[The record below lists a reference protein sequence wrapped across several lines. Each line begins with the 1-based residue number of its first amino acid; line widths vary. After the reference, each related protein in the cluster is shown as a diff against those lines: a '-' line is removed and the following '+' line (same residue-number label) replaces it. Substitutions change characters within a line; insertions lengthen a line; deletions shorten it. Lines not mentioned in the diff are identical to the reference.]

1 MKEFETHDFGST
13 YTVMQRKQI
22 KDEVVAR
29 TIDGFRQPDF
39 VVISPGVEAIVFESF
54 GQGFSVIFVV

>member
-1 MKEFETHDFGST
+1 MKGEKHWEKFFA
-13 YTVMQRKQI
+13 K
-22 KDEVVAR
+22 VAR

-54 GQGFSVIFVV
+54 GHGFSVIFVV